1 MSSAESHRPFPSAS
15 PATINA
21 TGDTSRF
28 FSDDGLEFAD
38 RNRSAAFYPVVIT
51 LSNVYVH
58 GQQVVL
64 SIGAGQEPRLA
75 IRTFCR
81 GIRLDHGCSDVD
93 EDAILAQVLLAAPQ
107 LAEEHRLAP
116 IATRLNVS
124 DSPLSARLGAWHCGP
139 ALGGRDRERER

>member
-1 MSSAESHRPFPSAS
+1 MSPAGRIRRSFLLALAAAISSAESHRR

-28 FSDDGLEFAD
+28 FSDDGLEFTD

-58 GQQVVL
+58 DKQVVL
-64 SIGAGQEPRLA
+64 SINAGQEPRLA

-81 GIRLDHGCSDVD
+81 GIRLDHGVGCSDVD

-124 DSPLSARLGAWHCGP
+124 DSPLSARLGV
-139 ALGGRDRERER
+139 